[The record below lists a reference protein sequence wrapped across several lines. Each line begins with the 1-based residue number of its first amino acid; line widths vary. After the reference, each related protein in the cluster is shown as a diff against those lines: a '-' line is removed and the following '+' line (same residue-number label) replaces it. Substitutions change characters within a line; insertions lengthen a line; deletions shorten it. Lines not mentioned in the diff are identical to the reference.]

1 MRPWPDTLAGRT
13 VALLVGITLLMVIGG
28 AAVLKEERQQR
39 FEERSRYQVLERITT
54 LARIVGAADSNDRQP
69 IIDRLSTPDENITLD
84 KAPRATTPPRQTR
97 ERMISRHLNTVL
109 SPDDTS
115 DIRVHLPDAG
125 GIVISVRLADGRW
138 LNFSNAKFEGPPPVA
153 ARTLQL
159 LAAFLIL
166 LVLSGLFIAWRIT
179 RPMADLANA
188 ADRFGLGQSAEPL
201 PEQGP
206 REVRHTI
213 RAFNQM
219 QQRMHRHITERS
231 QILAAI
237 SHDLRTPITTLRLR
251 AEYIHDPEIREK
263 TLATLSEMEAIV
275 SATLSFS
282 RDEAADEQSRT
293 TDLAALL
300 QSIVDDYADLG
311 QAATYEGPDK
321 LIIECRPT
329 ALRRAFVNL
338 IDNALK
344 YGGTARVRLRLE
356 QAGIEVHID
365 DDGPG
370 IPPDKLEDVFSPF
383 FRVETSRSR
392 DTGGVGL
399 GLAVARSIV
408 LAHGGTLH
416 LENRRGD
423 GVRAVLRLTKY

>member
-1 MRPWPDTLAGRT
+1 MRLWPDTLAGRT
-13 VALLVGITLLMVIGG
+13 VALLIGITLLMVIGG
-28 AAVLKEERQQR
+28 AIVLKEERRQR
-39 FEERSRYQVLERITT
+39 FEERSRYQVLERVTT
-54 LARIVGAADSNDRQP
+54 LVRIVGAADRNDRQR
-69 IIDRLSTPDENITLD
+69 IVDRLSTPGERITLD
-84 KAPRATTPPRQTR
+84 SAARATTPPRQTR
-97 ERMISRHLNTVL
+97 ERMISRHLHTVL
-109 SPDDTS
+109 PRDDTS
-115 DIRVHLPDAG
+115 DVRVHLPDAG
-125 GIVISVRLADGRW
+125 GIVISVGLADGDW
-138 LNFSNAKFEGPPPVA
+138 LNFSSARFEGPPPVA

-166 LVLSGLFIAWRIT
+166 LVLSGLFIARRIT

-201 PEQGP
+201 TEQGP

-219 QQRMHRHITERS
+219 QQRLHRHITERS

-237 SHDLRTPITTLRLR
+237 SHDLRTPITSLRLR

-275 SATLSFS
+275 SATLSFA
-282 RDEAADEQSRT
+282 RDEAVDERSRT

-300 QSIVDDYADLG
+300 QSVVDDFADLG
-311 QAATYEGPDK
+311 HTVTYEGPDK
-321 LIIECRPT
+321 AVAVCRPT

-344 YGGTARVRLRLE
+344 YGGTARVRLLSE
-356 QAGIEVHID
+356 KPGIEVHID

-370 IPPDKLEDVFSPF
+370 IPPDKLEEVFSPF
-383 FRVETSRSR
+383 FRIETSRSR
-392 DTGGVGL
+392 ETGGVGL

-416 LENRRGD
+416 LENRPTG
-423 GVRAVLRLTKY
+423 GIRAVLRINRL